1 MIPTRYVRS
10 HSVGLV
16 HPHANHDFIQQICV
30 LKSIEIEFLMD
41 LFEVSI
47 SFLIVEVVEKFLI

>member
-16 HPHANHDFIQQICV
+16 HPCANHDFIQRNYV
-30 LKSIEIEFLMD
+30 LESIEIELLMD

-47 SFLIVEVVEKFLI
+47 GFLIVEVVDSNS